1 MIYFLKAK
9 VSLALGHFGRTWDI
23 SDQSHACLKEAES
36 RAVQG
41 CNSRRVSVCRLL
53 RHSFCK
59 GWVSATKPNG
69 SQGPGRLVKQRN
81 GIYSTTCIMII
92 IPSMEVPV
100 SGTVLCIWHKLSPLR
115 LKIATW
121 GSAII
126 SLELHV
132 RKAVGWHCLLQSLA

>member
-23 SDQSHACLKEAES
+23 SDQSHACLKEAARS
-36 RAVQG
+36 AVQE
-41 CNSRRVSVCRLL
+41 CNSGRVSVCRLL
-53 RHSFCK
+53 RHTFWK
-59 GWVSATKPNG
+59 GWVSATKPDW

-100 SGTVLCIWHKLSPLR
+100 SDAVLCI
-115 LKIATW
+115 
-121 GSAII
+121 
-126 SLELHV
+126 
-132 RKAVGWHCLLQSLA
+132 